1 MPTMNVSL
9 TPELMHLVQNKEAL
23 LKNNNRATDYTND
36 TNDTN
41 DRQRTLRFY
50 SSLSPHHSLLS
61 VMISE
66 NS

>member
-36 TNDTN
+36 TND
-41 DRQRTLRFY
+41 RQRTLRF
-50 SSLSPHHSLLS
+50 LIS
-61 VMISE
+61 V